1 MGPSTNETTEYAH
14 HPTVEIGWSSNASL
28 EEDQAIIGDLF
39 AAVHDVMKA
48 HNADRNLY
56 MNGTLR
62 PHDSEI
68 VHNQRR
74 QPMSDPVKQTD
85 SEALDQIAGLLGLYN
100 TDPSNNPKDELIAAV
115 DGNVKMTGRRTDIP
129 EGA

>member
-1 MGPSTNETTEYAH
+1 
-14 HPTVEIGWSSNASL
+14 
-28 EEDQAIIGDLF
+28 
-39 AAVHDVMKA
+39 
-48 HNADRNLY
+48 
-56 MNGTLR
+56 
-62 PHDSEI
+62 
-68 VHNQRR
+68 
-74 QPMSDPVKQTD
+74 MSDPVKQTD